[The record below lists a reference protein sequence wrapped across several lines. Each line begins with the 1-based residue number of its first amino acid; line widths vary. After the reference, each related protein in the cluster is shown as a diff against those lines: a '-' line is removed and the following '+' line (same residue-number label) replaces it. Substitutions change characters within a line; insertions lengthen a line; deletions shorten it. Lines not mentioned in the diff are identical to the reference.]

1 LISRASTRHGVF
13 VAALLCLV
21 GCGDD
26 AVELDFSQRSTPP
39 PAVSHDDSRLVVG
52 VGAMIGPVETYESH
66 AGLLRYLARA
76 VHRRPQ
82 LVQRRTYEEMNR
94 MLISGEVDVAF
105 ICTGAYIPIR
115 DRVTLLAV
123 PIFDG
128 EPSYHS
134 ILIARDP
141 SLRSLS
147 SLRGH
152 SFAFTDPLS
161 QTGRLYPI
169 YRLRRDLQTMPREF
183 FSRTVYSGAH
193 DESVHLV
200 LDGQVDAAAV
210 DEVVYRHLL
219 GDHPEYAPR
228 LHVLDRSPA
237 FGAPPVVARA
247 GLPDDVVQSLRAAL
261 LASSEAPEARR
272 YLQDLGVDGFA
283 ETADYAFAI
292 RVARDAQIGSGD
304 APEGTRAADVRA
316 VP

>member
-1 LISRASTRHGVF
+1 M
-13 VAALLCLV
+13 
-21 GCGDD
+21 GCSHD

-39 PAVSHDDSRLVVG
+39 PAVAHDDSRLVVG

-66 AGLLRYLARA
+66 AGLLRYLAHA

-94 MLISGEVDVAF
+94 MLVSEEVDVAF

-128 EPSYHS
+128 EPNYHS
-134 ILIARDP
+134 IVIARDP

-147 SLRGH
+147 DLRGR

-169 YRLRRDLQTMPREF
+169 YRLRRDLQTTPRQF
-183 FSRTVYSGAH
+183 FSHTVYSGAH

-200 LDGQVDAAAV
+200 LEGQVDAAAV
-210 DEVVYRHLL
+210 DEIVYLHLL
-219 GDHPEYAPR
+219 GDHPEYAQR
-228 LHVLDRSPA
+228 LHIIDRSPA

-247 GLPDDVVQSLRAAL
+247 GLPDDVVQWLREAL
-261 LASSEAPEARR
+261 LASSEAPAARA
-272 YLQDLGVDGFA
+272 YLEDLGVDGFVA
-283 ETADYAFAI
+283 TADYAFAI
-292 RVARDAQIGSGD
+292 QVARDAQISLGEAPRAAPAAD
-304 APEGTRAADVRA
+304 APA
-316 VP
+316 P